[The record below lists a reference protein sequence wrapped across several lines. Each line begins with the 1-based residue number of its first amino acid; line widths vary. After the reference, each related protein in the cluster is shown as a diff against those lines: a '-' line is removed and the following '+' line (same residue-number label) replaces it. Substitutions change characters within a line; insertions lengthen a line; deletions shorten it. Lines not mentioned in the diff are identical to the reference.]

1 MVVSD
6 LLDLLAIG
14 RYYELTREH
23 FLFFLQSMA
32 PACPFPN
39 PPDLAKAVATG
50 VLALP
55 LADLPFCALAF
66 QSLLQALARWNLVH
80 TRSSVVRQPRRRAQI
95 KIAWAMPIEATTDT
109 TTCFYFHTQCLV
121 HA

>member
-1 MVVSD
+1 MWTFALGGGD
-6 LLDLLAIG
+6 TRNFPLL
-14 RYYELTREH
+14 RST
-23 FLFFLQSMA
+23 MA
-32 PACPFPN
+32 AACPFPN
-39 PPDLAKAVATG
+39 PLAKAVATG

-109 TTCFYFHTQCLV
+109 TTCFYFHAQCLV
-121 HA
+121 HAWSPVAEIL